1 MKTWRGGGVQERA
14 VLSSVASGARL
25 SPCLYL
31 SGHNTAEY
39 TARPTA
45 LTMAVASKAVID
57 ALYHR
62 TFHFCIEKKFRQPF
76 LNKSESE

>member
-31 SGHNTAEY
+31 SGLDTAGDKNSDTSVKLNILQKFSSNTE
-39 TARPTA
+39 TP
-45 LTMAVASKAVID
+45 ID
-57 ALYHR
+57 LVVSLRCRHSG
-62 TFHFCIEKKFRQPF
+62 IQ
-76 LNKSESE
+76 LQ